1 MTMSERR
8 SHSTIEEGSSAKE
21 MTKKIKNELTTQL
34 TERSSSRIGV
44 MWQKQFGL
52 QLRTLDD
59 ALTNREK
66 RKEDHELKEN
76 H

>member
-1 MTMSERR
+1 MFERR

-44 MWQKQFGL
+44 MWQK
-52 QLRTLDD
+52 
-59 ALTNREK
+59 
-66 RKEDHELKEN
+66 
-76 H
+76 